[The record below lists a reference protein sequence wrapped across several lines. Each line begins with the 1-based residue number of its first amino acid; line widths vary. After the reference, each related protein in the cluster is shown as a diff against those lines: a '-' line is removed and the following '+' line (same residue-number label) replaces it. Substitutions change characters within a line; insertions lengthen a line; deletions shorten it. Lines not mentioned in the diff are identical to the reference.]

1 MRFAVALFALPGLLA
16 ACEPNAQECHV
27 ALKDIRITPDAP
39 TVTVGGTVKLK
50 AEYTWCV
57 ATKSEE
63 IPATWQ
69 LRFPSD
75 SVYLTV
81 RTTGE
86 ATGRSPQAGVIVD
99 YFFPGDRTP
108 RGYTQ
113 VTVR

>member
-1 MRFAVALFALPGLLA
+1 MRLVSIVLVAAVVA

-27 ALKDIRITPDAP
+27 ALKDIRITPASP
-39 TVTVGGTVKLK
+39 TVTVGGSLKLK

-63 IPATWQ
+63 VPATWQ
-69 LRFPSD
+69 LRTAGD

-86 ATGRSPQAGVIVD
+86 VTGRVPQAGVIVD
-99 YFFPGDRTP
+99 YFFPGDRSP
-108 RGYTQ
+108 RGYVQ